1 MFPTPIWMKS
11 EHSCMNF
18 IHDDVD
24 NDVKRDVKAIMHDN
38 INMENQL
45 KN

>member
-18 IHDDVD
+18 IHDGVD
-24 NDVKRDVKAIMHDN
+24 DDARHDAKAIMHDN
-38 INMENQL
+38 
-45 KN
+45 